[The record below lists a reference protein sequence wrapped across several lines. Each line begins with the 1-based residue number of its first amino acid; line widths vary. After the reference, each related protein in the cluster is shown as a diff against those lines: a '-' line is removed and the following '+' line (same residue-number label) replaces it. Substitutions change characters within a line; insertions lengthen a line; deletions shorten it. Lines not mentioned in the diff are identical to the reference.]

1 MAPTAFPFCLGCSHC
16 AAHAAPLPGGCSRT
30 HGSPTTRSGGK
41 GSSRIKWSRGCCG
54 EPRHGRAA
62 PGAAGTIGD
71 ALEQTE
77 RFSLDA
83 ECVLKCLGAVPWFR
97 TANCSRA
104 VLLVFLTHISAP
116 IKPFHGLAKT
126 FCGHITDT
134 PLQRET
140 GSAPQHPAQ
149 GLLRLRSLRRGHTAA
164 GSWHRLQ
171 TARPPEA
178 STLCIPLCVLLK
190 LRHQPDQARSKASK
204 AERVCSA
211 QGMTVLSL

>member
-83 ECVLKCLGAVPWFR
+83 ECVLKCLGAVPWVR

-116 IKPFHGLAKT
+116 IKPFHGLAKI
-126 FCGHITDT
+126 FCEHITDT

-140 GSAPQHPAQ
+140 GSAPQHLAQ
-149 GLLRLRSLRRGHTAA
+149 GLLRRGELASPANSPASRGKHSLHSSLCTP
-164 GSWHRLQ
+164 Q
-171 TARPPEA
+171 TPPPARP
-178 STLCIPLCVLLK
+178 SPLK
-190 LRHQPDQARSKASK
+190 GFK
-204 AERVCSA
+204 
-211 QGMTVLSL
+211 G